1 MTKEGSHDR
10 ARVASLLAGDPADVG
25 RFLKDISPT
34 VWAGCCLLTGDDAEA
49 SEAFLAVMA
58 ALRADGFARFRD
70 YAGGALET
78 FVALLVRDILGQRA
92 LQLLGS
98 DHAKGWRAFERL
110 FEADILRL
118 IRRRLAGP
126 AYENMRDEAY
136 QEVCLALID
145 NDYRRLKAYGGT
157 GSFGGFVL
165 RTVDR
170 ILIDFLRGVVLRR
183 RVPGAIARLSMLD
196 QEVFKLV
203 SWQRLPERP
212 DVLAPYL
219 ESRLDGAPSL
229 ADIAAALARVSA
241 SAASDGGRR
250 ARMHPV
256 RDHLVSAAQSPEDHL
271 VQAEQEELLTAALD
285 VLTRAMGTL
294 PDSERLYLTI
304 MLGGAQSLPSRDIAR
319 VMQRPVHEVYKLKQ
333 RVLKRLRDLIS
344 DESAVKNWRASI

>member
-1 MTKEGSHDR
+1 MTTEGSDDR
-10 ARVASLLAGDPADVG
+10 ARVASLLPGDPAHVA

-34 VWAGCCLLTGDDAEA
+34 VWAACCLLTADDAEA
-49 SEAFLAVMA
+49 SEAFLAVMVE
-58 ALRADGFARFRD
+58 LRADGFARFRD
-70 YAGGALET
+70 YVGGTVET

-92 LQLLGS
+92 LQLLRT
-98 DHAKGWRAFERL
+98 DHTKGWRAFERL
-110 FEADILRL
+110 FEADLHRL
-118 IRRRLAGP
+118 IRRRLPGS
-126 AYENMRDEAY
+126 AYESMREEAY

-145 NDYRRLKAYGGT
+145 GDYRRLKAYSGT

-170 ILIDFLRGVVLRR
+170 ILIDFLRGVVSRR
-183 RVPGAIARLSMLD
+183 RLPAAIARLSVLD

-203 SWQRLPERP
+203 SWRHLPERP

-229 ADIAAALARVSA
+229 ADIAAALARVRA
-241 SAASDGGRR
+241 SSASDGGHH
-250 ARMHPV
+250 ARMHTV
-256 RDHLVSAAQSPEDHL
+256 RDHLVSAVPSPEDHL
-271 VQAEQEELLTAALD
+271 VQAEQDELLTAALD

-294 PDSERLYLTI
+294 SDSERLYLTV
-304 MLGGAQSLPSRDIAR
+304 MLGGAQSLPSREIAR

-344 DESAVKNWRASI
+344 DEAAVKNWRASI